1 MSRLENRIQEC
12 LQKGEKLL
20 CCVLPLGDPNRQTS
34 KRLVG
39 LFLESG
45 VDIVELMIPSRDP
58 YLDSSQIHDA
68 CQRALSDE
76 TGFEAYLDLIGEI
89 RRAYPEE
96 PFEVMTYSDVVQDLG
111 VNRFVRG
118 LEDAE
123 IEAHLLA
130 DSIVADSS
138 LLEEMD
144 PLLAI
149 ASIVRIRFMP
159 HPFREDLLP
168 DIAENGRGFMILQ
181 SVTDEKGDRP
191 TVDPRNRECIERLRV
206 SGTQAAI
213 LLGYGIRDPVRM
225 REAVELNA
233 DGVIVGSAI
242 MDRIGTEDY
251 EGLAELIRGL
261 KSATKPEG

>member
-1 MSRLENRIQEC
+1 MNRLMHRIQEV
-12 LQKGEKLL
+12 LHKGEKLL
-20 CCVLPLGDPNRQTS
+20 CCVLPLGDPNRRTS
-34 KRLVG
+34 KRLVE

-58 YLDSSQIHDA
+58 YFDSPQLHDA
-68 CQRALSDE
+68 CRRALSDQTE
-76 TGFEAYLDLIGEI
+76 YEAYLDLIGEI
-89 RRAYPEE
+89 RSAYPEE
-96 PFEVMTYSDVVQDLG
+96 PFEVMTYSDVVQALG

-130 DSIVADSS
+130 DSIAADSS

-144 PLLAI
+144 PMLAN
-149 ASIVRIRFMP
+149 ASIMRIRFMP

-181 SVTDEKGDRP
+181 SIMDEKGNRP
-191 TVDPRNRECIERLRV
+191 IVDPRNRECIERLRE

-213 LLGYGIRDPVRM
+213 LLGYGIRDPMRM
-225 REAVELNA
+225 REAVELNI
-233 DGVIVGSAI
+233 DGAIVGSAI
-242 MDRIGTEDY
+242 MDRIATEDY
-251 EGLAELIRGL
+251 EGLAEFIRAL
-261 KSATKPEG
+261 KMATKPEG

>member
-1 MSRLENRIQEC
+1 MNRLMHRIQEV
-12 LQKGEKLL
+12 LHRGEKLL

-34 KRLVG
+34 KRLVE

-58 YLDSSQIHDA
+58 YFDSSQIHDA
-68 CQRALSDE
+68 CRRALSDE
-76 TGFEAYLDLIGEI
+76 TEYEAYLDLIGEI
-89 RRAYPEE
+89 RSAYPEE
-96 PFEVMTYSDVVQDLG
+96 PFEVMTYSDVVQALG

-118 LEDAE
+118 LKDAE

-130 DSIVADSS
+130 DSIAADPS

-144 PLLAI
+144 PLLAN
-149 ASIVRIRFMP
+149 ASIMRIRFMP

-181 SVTDEKGDRP
+181 SIMDEKGNRP
-191 TVDPRNRECIERLRV
+191 IVDLRNRECIERLRA

-213 LLGYGIRDPVRM
+213 LLGYGIRDPMRM

-242 MDRIGTEDY
+242 MDRVASEDY
-251 EGLAELIRGL
+251 EGLAELIRAL
-261 KSATKPEG
+261 KMATKPEG